1 LVKTPETNRDVL
13 TTELVKSL
21 GPTTKVQIT
30 GLLNIPETTT
40 QVLTKGWYNPWGRKD
55 ALTVRIINTLGD

>member
-1 LVKTPETNRDVL
+1 LNPLGTTIKVLNTGLVKTPETNRDVL

-30 GLLNIPETTT
+30 GFLNIPET
-40 QVLTKGWYNPWGRKD
+40 D
-55 ALTVRIINTLGD
+55 IHII